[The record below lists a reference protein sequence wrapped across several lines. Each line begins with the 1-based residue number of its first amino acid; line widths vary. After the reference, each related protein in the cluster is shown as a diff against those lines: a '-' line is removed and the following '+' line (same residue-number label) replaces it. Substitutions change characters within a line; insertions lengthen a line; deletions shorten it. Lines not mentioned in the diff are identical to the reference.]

1 MLKRGFDILFA
12 LVLLALTSPLLLAG
26 MAAVRLSSPGPVF
39 YVAKRAGRD
48 NAPFAMLKLRTMH
61 VGSAA
66 ASAIT
71 GPNDTRIFTAGRIL
85 RATKIDELPQF
96 INILRG
102 DLSVVGPR
110 PEDPRLV
117 ETLYTPWMMET
128 LAVRPGVTSP
138 GAIFGYLEGD
148 ALLDA
153 ADPEGSYAA
162 RLLPI
167 KLAVERVYLD
177 RATFLS
183 DLGVIVKTA
192 LAIAISMTGARVPL
206 IARDIRDAR
215 AFLARKAA

>member
-1 MLKRGFDILFA
+1 MIKRGFDILFA
-12 LVLLALTSPLLLAG
+12 LVFLVLTLPALLVG
-26 MAAVRLSSPGPVF
+26 MTAVRLSSPGPVF

-48 NAPFAMLKLRTMH
+48 NVPFDMLKLRTMH

-66 ASAIT
+66 VSAIT

-117 ETLYTPWMMET
+117 DRFYTPWMMET

-148 ALLDA
+148 RLLNAD
-153 ADPEGSYAA
+153 DPEASYAA
-162 RLLPI
+162 CLLPI

-177 RATFLS
+177 RRTFLS
-183 DLGVIVKTA
+183 DLSVIAKTA
-192 LAIAISMTGARVPL
+192 LAIAISMISLQAPL
-206 IARDIRDAR
+206 IARDVQVAR
-215 AFLARKAA
+215 AFLAQKAH